1 MTSGAHAVGFMT
13 ADQAADEPAD
23 RTAGAAGYG
32 IDTAG
37 HGADASEAESSFAV
51 NLAAYQGPFD
61 VLLSLISQRKLELTQ
76 ISLSQIT
83 GEFIDYVRELDESHG
98 AEETSAFIDVA
109 SILIEAKSAA
119 LLPHDEQQAAADEQT
134 LEALRERDLLF
145 ARLLQY
151 KAFKQAG
158 EDFRARWAANA
169 GRFPHPGA
177 IDPAVAQLL
186 PELVWTVSP
195 VDLARIAARV
205 IANAP
210 ADHVSV
216 RQLHVP
222 LADLREQAAIVRAKL
237 RAAGDKTDVT
247 FTDLVADTSTRGEIV
262 ARFMA
267 LLAFFKQGVVQFRQ
281 NGPFEPLHVRW
292 VSANESNDET
302 MVARIDTADFDPV
315 NATDG
320 TGTAKSRNPGAQVS
334 ATADSHADREEPA
347 QETQHAQEEE
357 NRG

>member
-1 MTSGAHAVGFMT
+1 MTEGGRAARMT
-13 ADQAADEPAD
+13 AEHLAQV
-23 RTAGAAGYG
+23 
-32 IDTAG
+32 
-37 HGADASEAESSFAV
+37 ADAQADAEEAGGAGSSFAV
-51 NLAAYQGPFD
+51 SLSAYQGPFD
-61 VLLSLISQRKLELTQ
+61 VLLSLISQRKLELTE

-83 GEFIDYVRELDESHG
+83 GEFIDYVRGLDETHG

-109 SILIEAKSAA
+109 SILIEAKSVA
-119 LLPHDEQQAAADEQT
+119 LLPHDEQQAADDQQT

-177 IDPAVAQLL
+177 LDPTVAALL
-186 PELVWTVSP
+186 PELVWTVTP
-195 VDLARIAARV
+195 AELARIAARV

-222 LADLREQAAIVRAKL
+222 LADLREQAAIVRSKL
-237 RAAGDKTDVT
+237 RAAGDRVDVT
-247 FTDLVADTSTRGEIV
+247 FTDLVADTATRGEIV

-281 NGPFEPLHVRW
+281 AGPFEPLHVRW
-292 VSANESNDET
+292 VSENESDDDM
-302 MVARIDTADFDPV
+302 MVAGINVADFDPRAAASESTHE
-315 NATDG
+315 ATDRM
-320 TGTAKSRNPGAQVS
+320 GTANARNPRHSARTGAHHGV
-334 ATADSHADREEPA
+334 EEG
-347 QETQHAQEEE
+347 
-357 NRG
+357 R